1 MQKNLKKYGTV
12 EKFTKTETLITL
24 QLSGVWKSNS
34 DNLKEVIR
42 IVKDGDSGYQ
52 YVKSCQSSSG
62 SLFLELE
69 KKL

>member
-1 MQKNLKKYGTV
+1 MKNKLKKYGTV

-34 DNLKEVIR
+34 DNLKEVIK
-42 IVKDGDSGYQ
+42 IVKDGDNGFQ
-52 YVKSCQSSSG
+52 YVKSCQSSNG